1 MQARP
6 LLRCGPCLALTVRL
20 AEIEKEIN
28 FVAMKTIQIKVSE
41 SDFEKYNLG
50 GQQEIK
56 FTDLVEKISLE
67 YARKALL
74 ECNEIAAKVGLSE
87 MTLEDINAEI
97 KAVRDAKNHP

>member
-1 MQARP
+1 M
-6 LLRCGPCLALTVRL
+6 LRLKPSPAPTVAVRL

-41 SDFEKYNLG
+41 SDFEKYNLE

-97 KAVRDAKNHP
+97 RAVRDAKNHP